1 MDDKS
6 NELGQGEGRRVQGM
20 DMNLQKYMAFVKTVE
35 YGSFTKAAEI
45 LNYSQSGI
53 SRMIHDL
60 EQEWKVTLLE
70 RGRGGVSL
78 TSDGMKLLPYAENVC
93 REYEKLQVQ
102 VEELNGLKSG
112 LIRIGTFSSVASQW
126 LPNMIREFQKDYPNI
141 DYELLLGDYSEIE
154 EWILEGR
161 VDCGFLRLPVH
172 AELETIFLEQDRLMV
187 VLPEGHRLA
196 GCDRF
201 PVNALVEEPFML
213 LEKGARAEVSEI
225 FERCGLTPKVHFTT
239 WDDYA
244 IMAMVESGLGI
255 SILPELI
262 LKRIPYRII
271 VKELEIPAYR
281 SIGVALKEKK
291 SASLAVKRFL
301 EYLDY
306 RQ

>member
-1 MDDKS
+1 
-6 NELGQGEGRRVQGM
+6 M

-291 SASLAVKRFL
+291 SASLAAKKFL
-301 EYLDY
+301 EYLDS